1 MTRPLI
7 TVIHGLPGD
16 PDHINET
23 REMNDVEFAQYQL
36 DAAAEA
42 ERTQAAEE
50 AEAAA
55 QAKADAK
62 AALLEKLGLTQD
74 IIDIL
79 AN

>member
-1 MTRPLI
+1 MTRPI
-7 TVIHGLPGD
+7 IKIYDVVTQQT
-16 PDHINET
+16 EE
-23 REMNDVEFAQYQL
+23 REMNDAEFAQYEL
-36 DAAAEA
+36 GAAAGDA
-42 ERTQAAEE
+42 MATIRAE

-79 AN
+79 IN